1 MRIIALYLSAL
12 SAGLPFNSVVLNK
25 FEIRN
30 LKFNRKENDIMKE
43 LRLAGVI
50 RESIVDGPGM
60 RMTIFTQGCPHH
72 CEGCHNPQTHD
83 FEGGY
88 ISQPENILAAIDKD
102 RMLQGV
108 TFSGGEA
115 FMQCDALAELAEEIH
130 NRGLNVLSYTGFT
143 FEQLYDNFD
152 KHPEYRK
159 LLEQCDWLIDGRF
172 VLAERTLN
180 LRFRGSS
187 NQRII
192 DVKKSLESGKA
203 VETEL

>member
-1 MRIIALYLSAL
+1 MADKIATRQSY
-12 SAGLPFNSVVLNK
+12 
-25 FEIRN
+25 
-30 LKFNRKENDIMKE
+30 
-43 LRLAGVI
+43 
-50 RESIVDGPGM
+50 
-60 RMTIFTQGCPHH
+60 
-72 CEGCHNPQTHD
+72 
-83 FEGGY
+83 
-88 ISQPENILAAIDKD
+88 
-102 RMLQGV
+102 
-108 TFSGGEA
+108 GE
-115 FMQCDALAELAEEIH
+115 ALAELAEEIH